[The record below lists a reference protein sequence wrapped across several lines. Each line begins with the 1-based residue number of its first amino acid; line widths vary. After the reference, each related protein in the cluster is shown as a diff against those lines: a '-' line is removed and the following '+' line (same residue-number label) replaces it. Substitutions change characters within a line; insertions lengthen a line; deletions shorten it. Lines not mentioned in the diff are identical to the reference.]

1 MKNIW
6 SSLYQVTKEKLENF
20 PKIGGIVSA
29 WNANIDAV
37 VKLSGKRIEN
47 LLENHNQIYNSSI
60 NMVCTP
66 EDLLRGLI
74 KCFKDGIAEE
84 WIVEN
89 EEIFLWMKNN
99 IGYDKLQMGGQGG
112 IIANTAAICGVNPVF
127 VHCASLPKMQA
138 DLFLELDNLV
148 SFDTA
153 GKEQYRSIGSNFYKD
168 AFIVCL
174 VYDITN
180 KKSFEDIQ
188 NFWYN
193 DLKRYGEKCTITAIV
208 GNKSDLYEEEE
219 VKEEEGRKYAES
231 INCPF
236 FLVSAK
242 KGYNIENLFNKL
254 VGLYLGPEFSQKLE
268 EMKIDKGKT
277 IKIENV
283 KKKKKKKC
291 C

>member
-1 MKNIW
+1 MSKEAEEEEISIKTALIGCSGVGKTCIIKRYTEDSFDPLTHTSSVASFNQRALKINNKNIN
-6 SSLYQVTKEKLENF
+6 V
-20 PKIGGIVSA
+20 
-29 WNANIDAV
+29 
-37 VKLSGKRIEN
+37 
-47 LLENHNQIYNSSI
+47 
-60 NMVCTP
+60 
-66 EDLLRGLI
+66 DL
-74 KCFKDGIAEE
+74 
-84 WIVEN
+84 W
-89 EEIFLWMKNN
+89 
-99 IGYDKLQMGGQGG
+99 
-112 IIANTAAICGVNPVF
+112 
-127 VHCASLPKMQA
+127 
-138 DLFLELDNLV
+138 
-148 SFDTA
+148 DTA
-153 GKEQYRSIGSNFYKD
+153 GQEQYRSIGRNFYKD

-208 GNKSDLYEEEE
+208 GNKSDLYEDEE